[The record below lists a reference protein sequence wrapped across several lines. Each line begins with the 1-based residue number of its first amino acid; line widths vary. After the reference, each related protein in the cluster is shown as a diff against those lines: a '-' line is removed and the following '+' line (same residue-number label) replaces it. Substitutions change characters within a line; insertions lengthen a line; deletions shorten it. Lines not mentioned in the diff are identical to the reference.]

1 MRDTNGT
8 ADVNGT
14 PEQARERVLVL
25 ATSGI
30 RPAEVAAAIDDRVAD
45 DAEVRVVGT
54 ASGLSRLDW
63 LTNAEDDARADAEE
77 RAESVASAIPQQ
89 DVDSTVGD
97 VDPVQA
103 LADEVRVFHPDRI
116 VVVTRDDD
124 DVTWLET
131 DTADS
136 ARRLLDVPVTHV
148 VVAGTSA

>member
-1 MRDTNGT
+1 MREMK
-8 ADVNGT
+8 GT
-14 PEQARERVLVL
+14 PEPARERVLVL

-30 RPAEVAAAIDDRVAD
+30 GPTEAAQALGDRVAD
-45 DAEVRVVGT
+45 DADVRVVGT

-77 RAESVASAIPQQ
+77 RAESVARAMPQQ
-89 DVDSTVGD
+89 HVDSTIGD

-131 DTADS
+131 DTAGS
-136 ARRLLDVPVTHV
+136 ARMLLDVPVTHV
-148 VVAGTSA
+148 VVAGTTT